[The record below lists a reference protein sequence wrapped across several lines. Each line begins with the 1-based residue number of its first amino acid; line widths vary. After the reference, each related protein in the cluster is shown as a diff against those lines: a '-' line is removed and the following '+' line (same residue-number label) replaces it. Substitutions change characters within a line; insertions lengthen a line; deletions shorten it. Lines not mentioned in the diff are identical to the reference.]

1 MKNASTNTLA
11 FLTIAA
17 LATVSSAQPE
27 SDIATPAGKVEI
39 TQGAPDLGQSEKEN
53 WLRLREERKLARQ
66 QILSD
71 IKASVKAE
79 KRNAEIKDIQ
89 QEIIQQEKPQQKA
102 KNNLN
107 ENKLNAKGNQI
118 NKNKEKKGNG
128 LGNLDKPRPG
138 LLPHET
144 PRPIE
149 HISYPK
155 ESKF

>member
-27 SDIATPAGKVEI
+27 SDIATPAEKVEI
-39 TQGAPDLGQSEKEN
+39 TQSAPDLGQSEKEN
-53 WLRLREERKLARQ
+53 WLRLREERKQARQ
-66 QILSD
+66 QILSEL
-71 IKASVKAE
+71 KANAQAE

-89 QEIIQQEKPQQKA
+89 EDLLQQKA

>member
-1 MKNASTNTLA
+1 MKNASTIKLA

-17 LATVSSAQPE
+17 LATVPPAQPE
-27 SDIATPAGKVEI
+27 SDIATPAEKVEI
-39 TQGAPDLGQSEKEN
+39 TQSAPDLEESEKEN
-53 WLRLREERKLARQ
+53 WLRLREERKQARQ

-71 IKASVKAE
+71 IKANVK
-79 KRNAEIKDIQ
+79 AEIKDIQ
-89 QEIIQQEKPQQKA
+89 DDLLQQKP
-102 KNNLN
+102 NNKN
-107 ENKLNAKGNQI
+107 ENKEAPLNRGLLQK
-118 NKNKEKKGNG
+118 KNKEPKGNG
-128 LGNLDKPRPG
+128 ILDKPRPG

>member
-1 MKNASTNTLA
+1 MKKTNILIALLTGSA
-11 FLTIAA
+11 FV
-17 LATVSSAQPE
+17 TVPLAQPE
-27 SDIATPAGKVEI
+27 SDIAIPAEKTEI
-39 TQGAPDLGQSEKEN
+39 TQGAPNLEQKQKED
-53 WLRLREERKLARQ
+53 WQRLREERKLARQ
-66 QILSD
+66 QILSEL
-71 IKASVKAE
+71 KANAQAE

>member
-53 WLRLREERKLARQ
+53 WLRLREERKQARQ

-71 IKASVKAE
+71 IKANVK
-79 KRNAEIKDIQ
+79 AEIKDV
-89 QEIIQQEKPQQKA
+89 QEDLLQQKPS
-102 KNNLN
+102 NNKN
-107 ENKLNAKGNQI
+107 ENKEAPLNRGLLQKKNREHKGI
-118 NKNKEKKGNG
+118 GID
-128 LGNLDKPRPG
+128 NLEKPRPVI
-138 LLPHET
+138 LPHES
-144 PRPIE
+144 PKPIE
-149 HISYPK
+149 HIPLK
-155 ESKF
+155 NAKN